1 MSRIGDSIVRLRAL
15 PRWYAFGFLMASIW
29 PLVLL
34 YRYPAVALLIA
45 LPAFVL
51 FFIATTRPKAPMP
64 PAENTPDA
72 AP

>member
-15 PRWYAFGFLMASIW
+15 SRWYAFGFLMASIW

-51 FFIATTRPKAPMP
+51 FFIATTRAKTLTP
-64 PAENTPDA
+64 PAEETPDA
-72 AP
+72 TP